1 MKIGYLMKRIAQM
14 DRKAVW
20 QTAKKV
26 HRRSGKAVLPL
37 FLDIVRCGFR
47 YGAGYMDYLVFEFEK
62 LDAAR
67 RETYITRGVN
77 NGYVRQ
83 LNPKEG
89 WQALEDK
96 CEFLRLIGPLAGRD
110 WLDLRSCTDE
120 EFGAFCGRHGKFV
133 VKPIDAT
140 CGRGVE
146 FPEGIT
152 DPAAFRKLCLER
164 GQVLAEE
171 YVVQHPAVS
180 AIYPG
185 SVNTI
190 RLCTI
195 RSGGRTQVVFSSL
208 RIGNGRDVDN
218 LNAGGMAV
226 LIGSDGRI
234 STVGADKDGKAYEV
248 HPATGIRLK
257 GYEVPFYREAVE
269 LVLDAAELFP
279 QTCYIAWDV
288 AVTEKGPLLI
298 EANHFPG
305 HDIYQ
310 FQVHLGP
317 DRVGLK
323 PRFDLAVRGEDA
335 GGPGKKYPV

>member
-1 MKIGYLMKRIAQM
+1 MNIGYLVKRIVQM

-20 QTAKKV
+20 QTARRV
-26 HRRSGKAVLPL
+26 HERSGKGTIPL
-37 FLDIVRCGFR
+37 FLDVVRCGFQ

-62 LDAAR
+62 LTPAQRA
-67 RETYITRGVN
+67 TYITRGVN
-77 NGYVRQ
+77 NGYVRR
-83 LNPKEG
+83 LNPQTG
-89 WQALEDK
+89 WHKLEDK
-96 CEFLRLIGPLAGRD
+96 CEFLRAAGDLARRD
-110 WLDLRSCTDE
+110 WLDLRNCTDD
-120 EFGAFCGRHGKFV
+120 EFSAFCQKHERFV

-146 FPEGIT
+146 FPERIA
-152 DPAAFRKLCLER
+152 DPAAFRKTCLEQ

-171 YVVQHPAVS
+171 YVVQHPALA

-195 RSGGRTQVVFSSL
+195 RFNGRTQVVFSSL

-226 LIGSDGRI
+226 LIGEDGRI
-234 STVGADKDGKAYEV
+234 STVGADKDGKAYET
-248 HPATGIRLK
+248 HPMTGVRLK
-257 GYEVPFYREAVE
+257 GYEIPFYQEAVQ
-269 LVLDAAELFP
+269 LVTDAAERFP
-279 QTCYIAWDV
+279 ETGYIAWDV
-288 AVTEKGPLLI
+288 AVTERGPLLI

-310 FQVHLGP
+310 FQVHLGE
-317 DRVGLK
+317 DKIGLK
-323 PRFDLAVRGEDA
+323 PRFDRALQSETSQRVD
-335 GGPGKKYPV
+335 

>member
-1 MKIGYLMKRIAQM
+1 MKIGYLLKRIAQM

-20 QTAKKV
+20 QTAKRV
-26 HRRSGKAVLPL
+26 HTRSGRATLPV
-37 FLDIVRCGFR
+37 FFDIVRCGFK
-47 YGAGYMDYLVFEFEK
+47 YGAGYMDYLVFEFER
-62 LDAAR
+62 LTPAQRA
-67 RETYITRGVN
+67 TYITRGVN
-77 NGYVRQ
+77 NGYVRL

-89 WQALEDK
+89 WHELEDK
-96 CEFLRLIGPLAGRD
+96 CEFLRAIGPLAGRD
-110 WLDLRSCTDE
+110 WLDLRSCSDE
-120 EFGAFCGRHGKFV
+120 EFAAFCDKHGKFV

-146 FPEGIT
+146 FPENVA
-152 DPAAFRKLCLER
+152 DPAAFRKACLER

-171 YVVQHPAVS
+171 YVVQHPALA

-195 RSGGRTQVVFSSL
+195 RSKGRTQVVFSSL

-234 STVGADKDGKAYEV
+234 STVGADKDGKAYET
-248 HPATGIRLK
+248 HPMTGVRLK
-257 GYEVPFYREAVE
+257 GYEIPYYREAVRM
-269 LVLDAAELFP
+269 VIDGAERFP
-279 QTCYIAWDV
+279 EVGYIAWDV
-288 AVTEKGPLLI
+288 AVTEHGPLLI

-310 FQVHLGP
+310 FQVHLGE
-317 DRVGLK
+317 DRIGLK
-323 PRFDLAVRGEDA
+323 PRFDRAVRGEPVDA
-335 GGPGKKYPV
+335 